1 MDDVM
6 EIEIVPDENMQEP
19 DVEIILGIATSV
31 PESHDANLA
40 EHMSEKDL
48 QNIASELLEDF
59 ENDQSSR
66 KEWVDTYV
74 DAKSVKKNS
83 MNGVSPSSNVLM
95 ISSSGR

>member
-1 MDDVM
+1 MDDAM

-48 QNIASELLEDF
+48 QNIASDLLEDF
-59 ENDQSSR
+59 ETDQSSR
-66 KEWVDTYV
+66 KEWVDT
-74 DAKSVKKNS
+74 
-83 MNGVSPSSNVLM
+83 
-95 ISSSGR
+95 

>member
-48 QNIASELLEDF
+48 QISHRICWKILKTTNHPE
-59 ENDQSSR
+59 R
-66 KEWVDTYV
+66 
-74 DAKSVKKNS
+74 
-83 MNGVSPSSNVLM
+83 NG
-95 ISSSGR
+95 